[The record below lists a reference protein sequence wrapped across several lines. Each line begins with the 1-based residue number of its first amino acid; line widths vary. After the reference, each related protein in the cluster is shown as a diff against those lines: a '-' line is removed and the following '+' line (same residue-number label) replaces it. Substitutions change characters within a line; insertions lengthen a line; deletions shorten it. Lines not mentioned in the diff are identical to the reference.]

1 MSFFVQ
7 NVVAARIAKQTYG
20 VTCITTYDAQNPE
33 HILREHLKMVRPSGR
48 VCIPNSFNVLLAKVR
63 WYLHSVGQ
71 TVIDNEHREQELART
86 RKYPSGLTRK
96 QHILERWTQ
105 FYAISRVTRA
115 RQ

>member
-48 VCIPNSFNVLLAKVR
+48 VCIPNAFNVLLAKV
-63 WYLHSVGQ
+63 WSVLTLGQ
-71 TVIDNEHREQELART
+71 SPIDNDLGSENTRE
-86 RKYPSGLTRK
+86 
-96 QHILERWTQ
+96 
-105 FYAISRVTRA
+105 
-115 RQ
+115 